1 MVTGRWQ
8 PNANIALVIWARKLL
23 ADVEAT
29 GRIVHWVHIKGHSS
43 DGGNDRADEL
53 VQWGKSGGPYCRIR
67 EGGSEGD
74 SLLGAAK
81 MTAVTWHSHVVL
93 APRYD
98 RTPARRGLEAA
109 DAAIDVFNS
118 LGENLC
124 VLGNGDPL
132 EGQ

>member
-1 MVTGRWQ
+1 M
-8 PNANIALVIWARKLL
+8 
-23 ADVEAT
+23 
-29 GRIVHWVHIKGHSS
+29 HIKGHSS

-53 VQWGKSGGPYCRIR
+53 VQWGKARGPYCRIR

-74 SLLGAAK
+74 SLHGAAVI
-81 MTAVTWHSHVVL
+81 T

-98 RTPARRGLEAA
+98 RTPARQGLEAA

-118 LGENLC
+118 LHMGELLHREYLS
-124 VLGNGDPL
+124 VMGNGDPL